1 MFKDVVVLIA
11 ALIALGAAAH
21 YMVSAAIHI
30 ARLLKLPTILIGL
43 TIVAAG
49 TSAPEISVSVMAAL
63 NGSGD
68 LSVGNVIGS
77 NIFNLGFILGMIALV
92 SPQVIKKKMVYRDG
106 VVLMLST
113 LLVLLFLWNQYVS
126 FLEGL
131 IMLALLAA
139 YNVYLFAKKDAPEVE
154 EGELRKAKWYDFL
167 VFFVGL
173 FVLIKAS
180 DYVVEAA
187 VSIASS
193 FGMSEWAIG
202 VTIVAAGTSLP
213 EIATSVV
220 ATLKKNFDLA
230 VGNVVGSD
238 IFNVLGI
245 IGVSAFV
252 APISLEPKNQILGL
266 HDNIFSLVVLCATI
280 VLILIFMRTGWKL
293 SRKEGFILL
302 FISVVRMAFEG
313 YIGS

>member
-1 MFKDVVVLIA
+1 MAQEIIILIVALVVL
-11 ALIALGAAAH
+11 GVAAH
-21 YMVSAAIHI
+21 YMVNAAIHI
-30 ARLLKLPTILIGL
+30 AKLLKLPTILIGL

-63 NGSGD
+63 AGNGD

-77 NIFNLGFILGMIALV
+77 NIFNLGFILGIIALI
-92 SPQVIKKKMVYRDG
+92 SPQVISKKMVYRDG
-106 VVLMLST
+106 LVLTLST
-113 LLVLLFLWNQYVS
+113 LLVLLFVWNQHVS

-131 IMLALLAA
+131 IMLVLLFA
-139 YNVYLFAKKDAPEVE
+139 YNVYLFVKKDAPELDQE
-154 EGELRKAKWYDFL
+154 ELRPAKWYDF
-167 VFFVGL
+167 VIFFVGL
-173 FVLIKAS
+173 FFLIKAS

-213 EIATSVV
+213 EIATAV
-220 ATLKKNFDLA
+220 AATFKKKFDLA

-238 IFNVLGI
+238 IFNALGI

-252 APISLEPKNQILGL
+252 APIDLKSRTEIFGMP
-266 HDNIFSLVVLCATI
+266 DNVFSLAMLVVTI
-280 VLILIFMRTGWKL
+280 VLILIFMRTGWKI
-293 SRKEGFILL
+293 SRREGALL
-302 FISVVRMAFEG
+302 LLIAVARMGFEI
-313 YIGS
+313 YIGA